1 MTIISLLIT
10 LFAGF
15 LYLLIF
21 ISENKEKKKKAQ
33 MLQLNLSEI
42 TADIE
47 QVIEKTATVTGKK
60 LLFDSRYIR
69 YLQSSSDYR
78 AHLVSFPIMLSMKPI
93 DEEESYIQ
101 QVFLT
106 QFSKYLAGSATYGTW
121 SDKGQ
126 MLIVRPQFGKRLR
139 YNNQYYL
146 NLEIYFSYNS
156 N

>member
-1 MTIISLLIT
+1 MTIVSWFII

-15 LYLLIF
+15 LYLALR
-21 ISENKEKKKKAQ
+21 ISEIKEKQKQAQ
-33 MLQLNLSEI
+33 ILQLNFPTI

-47 QVIEKTATVTGKK
+47 QVIEESATVSGQK

-69 YLQSSSDYR
+69 FLQSSNDNRS
-78 AHLVSFPIMLSMKPI
+78 HLVSFPIMLPKKPDI
-93 DEEESYIQ
+93 NEESYIQ

-106 QFSKYLAGSATYGTW
+106 QFSKYLAESTTYDRW
-121 SDKGQ
+121 SNKGQ
-126 MLIVRPQFGKRLR
+126 SLYVTPQFRKLLR

-146 NLEIYFSYNS
+146 NLEIQFSYSS

>member
-1 MTIISLLIT
+1 MIIMSLLIT

-21 ISENKEKKKKAQ
+21 ISEIEDKKKKAQ
-33 MLQLNLSEI
+33 MLQLNLPEI

-60 LLFDSRYIR
+60 LLFDSRNIR

-106 QFSKYLAGSATYGTW
+106 QFSKYLADSATYGTW

>member
-15 LYLLIF
+15 LYLLIC
-21 ISENKEKKKKAQ
+21 ISEIEDKKKKAQ
-33 MLQLNLSEI
+33 MLQLNLPEI

-69 YLQSSSDYR
+69 YVQSSSDYR
-78 AHLVSFPIMLSMKPI
+78 AHLVSLPIMLSMKPG

-106 QFSKYLAGSATYGTW
+106 EFSKYLAESSTYENW
-121 SDKGQ
+121 SDKGKS
-126 MLIVRPQFGKRLR
+126 LLVAPQFEKILR

>member
-1 MTIISLLIT
+1 MIIISLLIT

-21 ISENKEKKKKAQ
+21 ISEIEDKKKKAQ
-33 MLQLNLSEI
+33 MLQLNLPEI

-60 LLFDSRYIR
+60 LLFDSRNIR

-78 AHLVSFPIMLSMKPI
+78 AHLVSLPIMLSMKPI

-106 QFSKYLAGSATYGTW
+106 QFSKYLADSATYGTW

>member
-1 MTIISLLIT
+1 MSFVSWLII

-15 LYLLIF
+15 LYLILR
-21 ISENKEKKKKAQ
+21 ISEIKEKQKQAQ
-33 MLQLNLSEI
+33 MLNLNLPVI

-47 QVIEKTATVTGKK
+47 QVIEESAAISGQK
-60 LLFDSRYIR
+60 LLFDNRYIR

-78 AHLVSFPIMLSMKPI
+78 SHLVSFPVMLSRKPAE
-93 DEEESYIQ
+93 EEESYIQ
-101 QVFLT
+101 QVFLA
-106 QFSKYLAGSATYGTW
+106 QFSKYMAESSTYETW

-126 MLIVRPQFGKRLR
+126 WLSVTPKFGKLLR

-146 NLEIYFSYNS
+146 NLEIQFSYNL

>member
-1 MTIISLLIT
+1 MIIISLLIT

-15 LYLLIF
+15 LYLMLK
-21 ISENKEKKKKAQ
+21 ISDIQEKQKQATI
-33 MLQLNLSEI
+33 LRLNLPVIIE
-42 TADIE
+42 DLE
-47 QVIEKTATVTGKK
+47 QVIEMTSSVSKNK
-60 LLFDSRYIR
+60 LLFDSRYAK
-69 YLQSSSDYR
+69 YLTSSQNQDS
-78 AHLVSFPIMLSMKPI
+78 HLVRFPIMVGNNFDAEDMNYLS
-93 DEEESYIQ
+93 

-106 QFSKYLAGSATYGTW
+106 QFSKYLADSATYGTW